1 MFRRYLVFLAVVSS
15 LLFASSLALCSVASA
30 SEAEKPSV
38 KDASSLPSLLELEPF
53 EVEWGGRPRDP
64 AVAPDGM
71 VWFCGQ
77 AGNYIAR
84 LNPETC
90 AMKQFSVPEGSHP
103 HNLIV
108 ASDGGVW
115 YAGNQNAH
123 IGRIDPDTGDIKQFP
138 MPEAIKDPHTLVF
151 DKDESIWF
159 TAQHSN
165 VIGHLDVESGEVRFV
180 KGTKKGSRPYGI
192 KLNSKGEP
200 WVVMVGTN
208 KLATVDPKTMVLKE
222 VDIPREKARPRRME
236 ITSDDSVWYVDF
248 NRGYLGQYNPETE
261 KFTEWLSPNG
271 HDSQPYGTVLD
282 SEERIWFAETGSY
295 PNVMLGFDTDSKAFV
310 SKTIV
315 ESGGSVRHMFYDEA
329 KNEFWFGVDTGFI
342 VKGVPSSKPNS
353 KAE

>member
-1 MFRRYLVFLAVVSS
+1 MFRRYLVLPAVVYS
-15 LLFASSLALCSVASA
+15 LLFASSLALSAVAGA
-30 SEAEKPSV
+30 SDSKSSSKKEN
-38 KDASSLPSLLELEPF
+38 ASSLPSLLELEPF

-84 LNPETC
+84 LNPETGT
-90 AMKQFSVPEGSHP
+90 MKQFSVPEGSHP

-123 IGRIDPDTGDIKQFP
+123 IGRIDPETGNIKQFP

-151 DKDESIWF
+151 DSDENIWF

-165 VIGHLDVESGEVRFV
+165 AIAHLDVESGEVRFV
-180 KGTKKGSRPYGI
+180 KATEKGSRPYGI
-192 KLNSKGEP
+192 KLNSKDEP

-208 KLATVDPKTMVLKE
+208 KLATVDPKTMALTE
-222 VDIPREKARPRRME
+222 VDIPREKARPRRLE
-236 ITSDDSVWYVDF
+236 VTSDDTVWYVDF

-271 HDSQPYGTVLD
+271 HDSQPYGTALD
-282 SEERIWFAETGSY
+282 SEGRIWIGETGPY
-295 PNVMLGFDTDSKAFV
+295 PNLMMGFDTNSKEFV
-310 SKTIV
+310 SKTTV
-315 ESGGSVRHMFYDEA
+315 ESGGSVRHMYYDEA

-342 VKGVPSSKPNS
+342 VKGKPKSKPTQQ
-353 KAE
+353 